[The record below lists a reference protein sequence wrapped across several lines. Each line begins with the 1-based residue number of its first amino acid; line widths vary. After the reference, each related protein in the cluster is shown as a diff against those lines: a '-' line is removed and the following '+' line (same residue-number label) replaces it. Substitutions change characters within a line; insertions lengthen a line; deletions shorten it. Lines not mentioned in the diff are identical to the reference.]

1 MFRKFVEAR
10 AMATITDNT
19 VEVVFGKRAHSLL
32 LLALDFQNTELA
44 VPWWGSRKLRISFD

>member
-44 VPWWGSRKLRISFD
+44 VPWRGSRKLRISFD